1 MQTHYDVLGVS
12 WKSNDDQIRAAFRR
26 TVKTCHPDLHAGDR
40 AAERRLR
47 QVLASYEVLRKPQK
61 RQVYDRHLK
70 AERQARNQRVGLTA
84 FTGLVCFTAIASLM
98 LWLPKMTQDASA
110 GPQPAAIAIAIAD
123 AHEQVQVAFTSHI
136 ARTEIN
142 SSSHVARTEINGSS
156 HVARTEINGSS
167 KSDRVAA
174 ASKASNNQVVAEETP
189 RPASK
194 PRPTP
199 ARHAEPQRR
208 LAKEW
213 GQVRQSDDPMA
224 IAAFAARHP
233 DASESKLARSKLIG
247 LIETADDMSL
257 LSILGLGDGEIAERA
272 QQRLTRLRAHTKEET
287 KEEAAPSDALK
298 ERAASFVSA
307 RVAGWSST
315 SIINI
320 AAHTRAYAD
329 EVLYN
334 GNLKSR
340 QAVAREKRRQLELW
354 PERSY
359 EVRPDSITARCLA
372 NVCKVGGIVDW
383 QTRSAARDA
392 SASGMAR
399 FDYEVA
405 LARGTFRILSESL
418 SDLKRPRQAASCLTK
433 GGEVTATSQKI
444 REFHRDAQRCLQLV
458 GKGAAPKLKTALL
471 ARAQV
476 LQRTQQEDAHVV
488 SSFDERW
495 VQAALLR

>member
-12 WKSNDDQIRAAFRR
+12 WKANDDEIRAAFRR

-47 QVLASYEVLRKPQK
+47 QVLASYEVLRRPQK
-61 RQVYDRHLK
+61 RQIYDRHLK

-110 GPQPAAIAIAIAD
+110 GPQPAAIAMAIAD
-123 AHEQVQVAFTSHI
+123 AHEQVQAAFTSRSADAEISSRSAH
-136 ARTEIN
+136 AEIN
-142 SSSHVARTEINGSS
+142 SS
-156 HVARTEINGSS
+156 SS

-174 ASKASNNQVVAEETP
+174 ASKAPNNQVVAEETP
-189 RPASK
+189 RPVSK
-194 PRPTP
+194 PRPAP
-199 ARHAEPQRR
+199 VRHAEPQRR

-247 LIETADDMSL
+247 LIDTADDLSL
-257 LSILGLGDGEIAERA
+257 LNILGLGDGEIAERA
-272 QQRLTRLRAHTKEET
+272 QQRLMRLRAHTKEES

-315 SIINI
+315 STINL

-334 GNLKSR
+334 GSLKSR

-359 EVRPDSITARCLA
+359 EVRLDSITARCLA
-372 NVCKVGGIVDW
+372 NVCKVGGVVDW

-392 SASGMAR
+392 AAGGTAR
-399 FDYEVA
+399 FDYEVT

-418 SDLKRPRQAASCLTK
+418 SDLKRPRQAASCSTK
-433 GGEVTATSQKI
+433 GGEATATSKKI
-444 REFHRDAQRCLQLV
+444 GELYRDAQRCLQLA
-458 GKGAAPKLKTALL
+458 GRDAAPKLKTALL
-471 ARAQV
+471 ARAQA
-476 LQRTQQEDAHVV
+476 LQRTQQAETV
-488 SSFDERW
+488 SNFADRW
-495 VQAALLR
+495 MQAALR

>member
-1 MQTHYDVLGVS
+1 MQTLYGVLGVS
-12 WKSNDDQIRAAFRR
+12 WKANDDEIRAAFRR
-26 TVKTCHPDLHAGDR
+26 SVKTCHPDLHPGDR
-40 AAERRLR
+40 TAERQLR
-47 QVLASYEVLRKPQK
+47 QVLAAYEILRRPQK
-61 RQVYDRHLK
+61 RQIYDRHLK

-84 FTGLVCFTAIASLM
+84 LTGLVCCTAVASLM
-98 LWLPKMTQDASA
+98 LWLPKITQDASA
-110 GPQPAAIAIAIAD
+110 GPQPAAIAMAIAD
-123 AHEQVQVAFTSHI
+123 AHEQVQVTFTSHS
-136 ARTEIN
+136 AHAEIN
-142 SSSHVARTEINGSS
+142 SSTHVARTEINSSS

-174 ASKASNNQVVAEETP
+174 ASKTSNNQVVAEETP

-194 PRPTP
+194 PRPAP
-199 ARHAEPQRR
+199 VRHAEPQRR

-213 GQVRQSDDPMA
+213 GQIRQSDDPMA

-247 LIETADDMSL
+247 LIDTADDVSL
-257 LSILGLGDGEIAERA
+257 LNILGLGDGEIAERA
-272 QQRLTRLRAHTKEET
+272 QQRLTRLRAHTKEESR
-287 KEEAAPSDALK
+287 EEAAASDALK
-298 ERAASFVSA
+298 ERATSFVSA
-307 RVAGWSST
+307 RVAGWSS
-315 SIINI
+315 SSVINLT
-320 AAHTRAYAD
+320 AHTRAYAD

-359 EVRPDSITARCLA
+359 EVRPDSIAARCLA

-392 SASGMAR
+392 SASGTAR

-405 LARGTFRILSESL
+405 VARGTFRILSESL
-418 SDLKRPRQAASCLTK
+418 SDLKRPRQAASCSTK
-433 GGEVTATSQKI
+433 AGDATATSKKI
-444 REFHRDAQRCLQLV
+444 RELHRDAQRCLQLA
-458 GKGAAPKLKTALL
+458 GREAAPKLKTALL

-476 LQRTQQEDAHVV
+476 LQRTQQEDAHGV
-488 SSFDERW
+488 SSFNERW
-495 VQAALLR
+495 LQAALLR